1 MNFSEYT
8 DILSTIKEISLSNKI
23 EEICGLI
30 YLKDKKLELYP
41 CENVSFDKRKN
52 FIINPFD
59 FRICKTKGDI
69 VACYHSH
76 VKGGGFSGE
85 DISNSLN
92 IELPY
97 ILYNNVLD
105 KFYFFYPKD
114 KIFYKNY
121 VNLKYIHGVNDCWST
136 IGRYINSELK
146 INIKDPEPS
155 RIYKK
160 DTNLSWDYEARKI
173 WMQESNL
180 MKVIPKDY
188 SDIQRNDIL
197 VMKTPK
203 EDFPSFGALVLDD
216 NLILHQTDHQDSK
229 IEHLR
234 RSHVKMIQYAGR
246 FIS

>member
-1 MNFSEYT
+1 MNLSENI
-8 DILSTIKEISLSNKI
+8 DILNRIKEISLKNKT
-23 EEICGLI
+23 EEFYGLL
-30 YLKDKKLELYP
+30 YLKYNNIQLYP
-41 CENVSFDKRKN
+41 CENVSLDKRRR

-59 FRICKTKGDI
+59 FKICKTKGQI

-76 VKGGGFSGE
+76 VKGGGFSSE
-85 DISNSLN
+85 DISNSLD

-121 VNLKYIHGVNDCWST
+121 INLKYIHGVNDCWST
-136 IGRYINSELK
+136 IGRYINIELK
-146 INIKDPEPS
+146 INIKDPEPD

-160 DTNLSWDYEARKI
+160 DKNLSWDYDSRKA

-180 MKVIPKDY
+180 IKVIPTDY
-188 SDIQRNDIL
+188 SDIRKNDIL

-203 EDFPSFGALVLDD
+203 EAFPSFGALVLEDY
-216 NLILHQTDHQDSK
+216 LILHQTDHQDSR

-234 RSHVKMIQYAGR
+234 KSYINMIQYAGR
-246 FIS
+246 FKE